1 MDNKIP
7 HGSYFKYSPTTGIHG
22 SLHRYLK
29 ELLAER
35 QKLGPFIQVI
45 PVCGRL
51 LNQGIKSSIS
61 CLAAMNGVSY
71 GFGYTFTVCAV
82 SDKTKNKFVDLENQS
97 LTSAAAKPNEC
108 CEQCFSPTVKRSR
121 AKELALCGVAMYQS
135 SNFYPDKGRKIMRT
149 SRLISTQNFVDH
161 ERIGHEHLFRSLGQ
175 QANGGP
181 MDLDRWSAVHTQMLL
196 QENELL
202 KRITPSQ
209 GSHMGWHRAP
219 GIPTTPIVKRVIRL
233 DVPVDKFPNYNF
245 VGRLLGPRGNS
256 LKRVEAMTECR
267 VYIRGQGSVKD
278 SIKEEKL
285 KDKPGY
291 EHLNEPLHLLVE
303 AEFPEDVVDSRL
315 DHAIAILENLLKPV
329 VRIGIT
335 LHPVATST
343 TFSDES
349 LDNYKKQQLREL
361 AMLNGTL
368 REESPSMS
376 SPTMSP
382 SMSPFDST
390 GLKRAK
396 TGR

>member
-7 HGSYFKYSPTTGIHG
+7 HGSYFQYSPTTGIHG
-22 SLHRYLK
+22 SLHRSSSLPLDHERYLK

-82 SDKTKNKFVDLENQS
+82 SDKTKNNYSIILVTCSLKILKGGFFVWNGKFSMMSFSLNGAIKFKHLLVGYPLE
-97 LTSAAAKPNEC
+97 
-108 CEQCFSPTVKRSR
+108 
-121 AKELALCGVAMYQS
+121 ELALCGVAMYQS
-135 SNFYPDKGRKIMRT
+135 SNFYPDKG
-149 SRLISTQNFVDH
+149 
-161 ERIGHEHLFRSLGQ
+161 RSLGQ

-181 MDLDRWSAVHTQMLL
+181 MDLDRWSAVHT

-303 AEFPEDVVDSRL
+303 AEFPEDIVDSRL

-343 TFSDES
+343 TFSVD
-349 LDNYKKQQLREL
+349 
-361 AMLNGTL
+361 
-368 REESPSMS
+368 
-376 SPTMSP
+376 
-382 SMSPFDST
+382 F
-390 GLKRAK
+390 
-396 TGR
+396 